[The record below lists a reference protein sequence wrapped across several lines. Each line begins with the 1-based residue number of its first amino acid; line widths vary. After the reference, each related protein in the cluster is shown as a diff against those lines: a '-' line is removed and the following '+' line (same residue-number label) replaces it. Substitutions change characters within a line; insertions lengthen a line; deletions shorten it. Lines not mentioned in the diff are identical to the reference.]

1 VAIDRT
7 SSATPLTD
15 PAKEWPE
22 SEVRPEAYGA
32 GLLMRFDDDVMDSRD
47 SWLCMIAS
55 GPSAL
60 LVPDDL
66 EGGVLRFSRPV
77 FVRDGASMSLS
88 PDRIRFTSCH
98 ASDALPLLS

>member
-1 VAIDRT
+1 
-7 SSATPLTD
+7 
-15 PAKEWPE
+15 
-22 SEVRPEAYGA
+22 
-32 GLLMRFDDDVMDSRD
+32 
-47 SWLCMIAS
+47 MIAS